1 MATAKTCPHGEEDRI
16 PISGTRQREMLSNNE
31 EISPKFSRPEVI
43 AVLRKYYEGR

>member
-1 MATAKTCPHGEEDRI
+1 METAKTCPHGEEDRI
-16 PISGTRQREMLSNNE
+16 HISGTRQREMLSNNE